1 MANNHFPTVFGV
13 MAVVVALAAPANAAD
28 AVPGPD
34 SQAEYGAKLLVCNA
48 CHGQDG
54 TPRNGT
60 IPVIWGQ
67 QDSYL
72 IKQLHDFQSGDR
84 ASEVMSWMA
93 KTLTQPDIEAAAADF
108 AKKGWPARR
117 VTVAATSPPAET
129 ALCQVCHAQNLG
141 GGPTPGGPTAPRLAG
156 QSYDY
161 LVETMR
167 RYAEGER
174 KNNAEMVT
182 IMGALSPAQRD
193 AIARYISGL

>member
-1 MANNHFPTVFGV
+1 M
-13 MAVVVALAAPANAAD
+13 
-28 AVPGPD
+28 
-34 SQAEYGAKLLVCNA
+34 LVCNA

-54 TPRNGT
+54 TPKNGT

-67 QDSYL
+67 RDNYL
-72 IKQLHDFQSGDR
+72 IKQLHDFQGGDR

-93 KTLTQPDIEAAAADF
+93 KTLTQPDIDAAAADF

-117 VTVAATSPPAET
+117 VSVAATSAPAET
-129 ALCQVCHAQNLG
+129 ALCQVCHAQNFG

-182 IMGALSPAQRD
+182 IMGAISPAQRE